1 MEILQALLLSDN
13 QDLCHRG
20 VVITLNLMQAERS
33 LAEKLMESEALEI
46 LSVLAK
52 ATEATKAPVTRA
64 AQHCLDLALE
74 YGLIRSNDGK
84 TSGKSEP

>member
-1 MEILQALLLSDN
+1 
-13 QDLCHRG
+13 
-20 VVITLNLMQAERS
+20 MQAARS

-52 ATEATKAPVTRA
+52 ATEANKAPVTGA
-64 AQHCLDLALE
+64 AQSCLDLALE

-84 TSGKSEP
+84 TSGTYEPWLDRLSTHRKLTTSLNSKFAYIIFQM